1 MRNALTTGLVLTTL
15 ATLASALSCDRS
27 PSGTTTP
34 TYSHT
39 LSPGQSNEDLI
50 RGESFHRL
58 VVETVYMPGHAPSQ
72 FALDEL
78 AGFLGRWLDKAEIVI
93 STPRQIAS
101 RGQATYSAEDI
112 RALEAEH
119 RTVFADPDAGTLA
132 TFAIVVDGEY
142 SSENVLGIAY
152 YNTSTAY
159 FGGTIA
165 RISGGL
171 TQPRRRDVEATIWLH
186 EHGHLMGLVDIGT
199 PMQQA
204 HRDDPNGAHCTDNA
218 CIMYHAFNNADL
230 LGNLLGLDIPD
241 LDAHCAADVRALQ

>member
-1 MRNALTTGLVLTTL
+1 MRNPLTVYLLL
-15 ATLASALSCDRS
+15 AILAFVASCDRS

-34 TYSHT
+34 PYSHA
-39 LSPGQSNEDLI
+39 LSPGDSNEDLVT
-50 RGESFHRL
+50 GGAFHRL
-58 VVETVYMPGHAPSQ
+58 VIEIVYMPEHAPSP
-72 FALDEL
+72 FALDQL
-78 AGFLGRWLDKAEIVI
+78 GGFLDRWLDKSEIVI
-93 STPRQIAS
+93 NTPRQIAS
-101 RGQATYSAEDI
+101 GGQASYSAEDV

-119 RTVFADPDAGTLA
+119 RTAFSDPEAGTLA
-132 TFAIVVDGEY
+132 TFNIVVDGEY
-142 SSENVLGIAY
+142 ISESVLGIAY

-186 EHGHLMGLVDIGT
+186 EYGHLMGLVDIGT
-199 PMQQA
+199 PMQEA
-204 HRDDPNGAHCTDNA
+204 HRDHPNGAHCTEDA

-241 LDAHCAADVRALQ
+241 LDSFCEADLRALQN

>member
-1 MRNALTTGLVLTTL
+1 MRNALTTRLVLAVL
-15 ATLASALSCDRS
+15 AALAAALACDRS
-27 PSGTTTP
+27 PSETATP
-34 TYSHT
+34 PYSHT
-39 LSPGQSNEDLI
+39 LTPGQSNQDLI
-50 RGESFHRL
+50 TGESFHRL
-58 VVETVYMPGHAPSQ
+58 VVETVYMPGHAPSD
-72 FALDEL
+72 FALQQL

-93 STPRQIAS
+93 AAPRQIPS
-101 RGQATYSAEDI
+101 GGQATYSAEDV

-119 RTVFADPDAGTLA
+119 RSAFTDPDAGTLA

-142 SSENVLGIAY
+142 SSQNVLGIAY

-199 PMQQA
+199 PMQQD
-204 HRDDPNGAHCTDNA
+204 HRDAPNGAHCTDNA

-230 LGNLLGLDIPD
+230 LGNLVGLDIPD
-241 LDAHCAADVRALQ
+241 LDPHCAADVRALQ